1 LANEKVYSRT
11 YTEDKIAGGGVAGGP
26 QWVEPERVD
35 AARSKPSRQI
45 RAVIFTEGA
54 GWRGRFET
62 NSKGRRSTKHGRNLL
77 GRGGLVT
84 PDEPCCGGWSGL
96 GEIFMSASRLQSACG
111 GAAFAALALAACTSN
126 TPPLEQSAATAPMTQ
141 PAMPSQYRPEEVVGR
156 WGYGAFHNESD
167 LARTSA
173 AARGQCGQPV
183 EITRGANGGVMMYLA
198 DSAQLQELQLKGSS
212 GGKNY
217 IGPPGNAGGPQD
229 REIVSFDGRTMVLR
243 WMDPEVAGRYGT
255 GVYVR
260 CAPEGVARA
269 GAKPKPA
276 AQ

>member
-1 LANEKVYSRT
+1 MSAWLSHRT
-11 YTEDKIAGGGVAGGP
+11 SSV
-26 QWVEPERVD
+26 
-35 AARSKPSRQI
+35 AARV
-45 RAVIFTEGA
+45 AV
-54 GWRGRFET
+54 
-62 NSKGRRSTKHGRNLL
+62 
-77 GRGGLVT
+77 LV
-84 PDEPCCGGWSGL
+84 
-96 GEIFMSASRLQSACG
+96 ASMA
-111 GAAFAALALAACTSN
+111 ALAACTSN
-126 TPPLEQSAATAPMTQ
+126 TPPLEQTAVQAPMAQ
-141 PAMPSQYRPEEVVGR
+141 PAVPSQYRPEEVVGR
-156 WGYGAFHNESD
+156 WGYGAFHNEGD
-167 LARTSA
+167 FARTSS

-183 EITRGANGGVMMYLA
+183 EITRGSNGGVMMYLA
-198 DSAQLQELQLKGSS
+198 DSAQLQELQLKGSA

-269 GAKPKPA
+269 GAKPKPP

>member
-1 LANEKVYSRT
+1 
-11 YTEDKIAGGGVAGGP
+11 
-26 QWVEPERVD
+26 
-35 AARSKPSRQI
+35 
-45 RAVIFTEGA
+45 
-54 GWRGRFET
+54 
-62 NSKGRRSTKHGRNLL
+62 
-77 GRGGLVT
+77 
-84 PDEPCCGGWSGL
+84 
-96 GEIFMSASRLQSACG
+96 MSALRLACAVSV
-111 GAAFAALALAACTSN
+111 AASAALALSACTSN
-126 TPPLEQSAATAPMTQ
+126 TPPLEQTAAPSPMEQ
-141 PAMPSQYRPEEVVGR
+141 PAIPSKYRPEEVVGR
-156 WGYGAFHNESD
+156 WGYGAFHNEGD
-167 LARTSA
+167 FNRTAA

-198 DSAQLQELQLKGSS
+198 DSAQLQELQLKGSAA
-212 GGKNY
+212 GKNY

-269 GAKPKPA
+269 GAKPAKPA